1 MQIKDSSFNG
11 QTPALLALIISFGLG
26 VSSKVPSGGA
36 DLFFFILVIGTRSFA
51 CHHMFRH
58 LRRFIKTATIV
69 GTFYRDGRLCDV
81 RALSLWPSTR
91 SVVYLQSFG

>member
-26 VSSKVPSGGA
+26 VSSKVPNGGA
-36 DLFFFILVIGTRSFA
+36 DLFFILVIGTRSFA

-58 LRRFIKTATIV
+58 LRSFIKTATIV
-69 GTFYRDGRLCDV
+69 GTSYRDRRLCDV

-91 SVVYLQSFG
+91 SVVYLRSFD